1 MTFKRIRPK
10 MDDKLYPK
18 ALFEE
23 DLQRI
28 REMNISDELRIE
40 KGEAL
45 AHLYYNQNKNWM
57 IDHFAIVDYRENIL
71 KEE

>member
-1 MTFKRIRPK
+1 MNN
-10 MDDKLYPK
+10 KLYPK
-18 ALFEE
+18 EQFEA

-45 AHLYYNQNKNWM
+45 AVLYYNQNKNHM
-57 IDHFAIVDYRENIL
+57 IDRYAIADHRENIL
-71 KEE
+71 REE

>member
-1 MTFKRIRPK
+1 
-10 MDDKLYPK
+10 MDDKLYQK
-18 ALFEE
+18 EQFEA

-28 REMNISDELRIE
+28 RKMNISDEQKIE

-45 AHLYYNQNKNWM
+45 AVLYYNQNKKHM
-57 IDHFAIVDYRENIL
+57 IDCYAIADHRENIL

>member
-1 MTFKRIRPK
+1 

-18 ALFEE
+18 EQFEA

-28 REMNISDELRIE
+28 RKMNISDEQKIE

-45 AHLYYNQNKNWM
+45 AVLY
-57 IDHFAIVDYRENIL
+57 
-71 KEE
+71 

>member
-1 MTFKRIRPK
+1 

-18 ALFEE
+18 ALFEA
-23 DLQRI
+23 DLQQI
-28 REMNISDELRIE
+28 REMNISDEQKIE
-40 KGEAL
+40 KGDVL

-57 IDHFAIVDYRENIL
+57 IDHLAIADYRENIL

>member
-1 MTFKRIRPK
+1 

-18 ALFEE
+18 EQFEA

-28 REMNISDELRIE
+28 REMNISDELKIE

-45 AHLYYNQNKNWM
+45 AVLYYNQNKNHM
-57 IDHFAIVDYRENIL
+57 IDRYAIADHRKNIL

>member
-1 MTFKRIRPK
+1 ME
-10 MDDKLYPK
+10 DKLYPK
-18 ALFEE
+18 EQFEA

-28 REMNISDELRIE
+28 REMKISDKQRIE

-45 AHLYYNQNKNWM
+45 AVLYYNQNKNHM
-57 IDHFAIVDYRENIL
+57 IYRYAIADYRQNIL